1 MKRKLRN
8 WRALFKKACFATL
21 VFSFASGSQSDAQ
34 LMSAIGANNTSNGRT
49 DYPCPLQDFYYAT
62 RAQYLYTEAELNA
75 AGITAGAT
83 INSIGWDVTATF
95 NDADNNNPIEMED
108 YSISLDTTLVS
119 SLSSS
124 SWEPGAVSFYA
135 PTNYLYA

>member
-21 VFSFASGSQSDAQ
+21 MFSLASSSQLDAQ
-34 LMSAIGANNTSNGRT
+34 LITAIGANNTSNDKT
-49 DYPCPLQDFYYAT
+49 EYPCPLQDYYYAT

-75 AGITAGAT
+75 AGITAGAI

-95 NDADNNNPIEMED
+95 NDAGNGNPITMED
-108 YSISLDTTLVS
+108 YSISLDTT
-119 SLSSS
+119 
-124 SWEPGAVSFYA
+124 
-135 PTNYLYA
+135 